1 MLLLYRIF
9 QPKLKI
15 FCETCAAKIENDEPI
30 SPDDLQLLLD
40 LFQENAKRIKEKY
53 GIFCNN
59 YPISQ
64 YIVSQVS
71 DYFNV
76 SSQKV
81 ILKVT
86 SYS

>member
-9 QPKLKI
+9 QPKLKV
-15 FCETCAAKIENDEPI
+15 FCETCAAKIENDESI
-30 SPDDLQLLLD
+30 TPDDLQLLLD

-76 SSQKV
+76 SSQKA
-81 ILKVT
+81 ILKVIL
-86 SYS
+86 